1 MIGIKRN
8 SKRIEKQK
16 FIAKYGTSLLN
27 IDEKEEKTL
36 NPSSINIYLTQVVKN
51 GVSIG
56 YRMFSDNTLLKFE
69 CDEYSFY
76 KIKTYKVLK
85 PLSVYL
91 ALETLFSKKLISER
105 VNDKNIILLKLTPID
120 LSFFNH
126 LDSIP
131 FSSNVNSLYEILNG
145 LRKSFIENNKAN

>member
-1 MIGIKRN
+1 MIKGLLERN
-8 SKRIEKQK
+8 IPTVAVVIGDSSNGLS
-16 FIAKYGTSLLN
+16 ANNTL
-27 IDEKEEKTL
+27 KTL
-36 NPSSINIYLTQVVKN
+36 ATLQVIATRE
-51 GVSIG
+51 S
-56 YRMFSDNTLLKFE
+56 
-69 CDEYSFY
+69 
-76 KIKTYKVLK
+76 K
-85 PLSVYL
+85 PLSMIYVNN
-91 ALETLFSKKLISER
+91 AR

>member
-1 MIGIKRN
+1 MW
-8 SKRIEKQK
+8 E
-16 FIAKYGTSLLN
+16 
-27 IDEKEEKTL
+27 
-36 NPSSINIYLTQVVKN
+36 
-51 GVSIG
+51 
-56 YRMFSDNTLLKFE
+56 
-69 CDEYSFY
+69 
-76 KIKTYKVLK
+76 IKTYSVLK

-105 VNDKNIILLKLTPID
+105 VNDKNIILLKLSPID